1 MGQLTFYFDICF
13 GKRFPQAIEKARPSL
28 FSVEYHGNKNN
39 KFKQD
44 MPDDKWL
51 SVVGQKDWVVFS
63 HDRRFHKESASIA
76 AIKFH
81 NIGCF
86 YMAGANMDTWS
97 KLSLFMKAHPRIV
110 DLAKATAKPY
120 VFNITA
126 LSRIE
131 QIELGR

>member
-1 MGQLTFYFDICF
+1 
-13 GKRFPQAIEKARPSL
+13 
-28 FSVEYHGNKNN
+28 
-39 KFKQD
+39 

-63 HDRRFHKESASIA
+63 HDRRFHKESASTA